1 MVLNLREVNNMSSAL
16 APTNHLNQIAL
27 WEDSSSLQEIKKL
40 SPSQEL
46 IEKLKKLTADEFQ
59 ELLKQI

>member
-1 MVLNLREVNNMSSAL
+1 MVDLESNSTQPNKELL
-16 APTNHLNQIAL
+16 
-27 WEDSSSLQEIKKL
+27 DEIKKL

-46 IEKLKKLTADEFQ
+46 VEKLKKLTADEFL